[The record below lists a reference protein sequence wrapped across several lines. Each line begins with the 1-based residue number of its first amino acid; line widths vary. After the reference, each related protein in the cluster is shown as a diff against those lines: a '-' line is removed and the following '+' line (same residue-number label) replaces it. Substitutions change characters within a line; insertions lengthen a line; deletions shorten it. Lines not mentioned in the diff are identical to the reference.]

1 MALTTRDNR
10 VTDTPELARE
20 WPELIRPSAP
30 TPMAEPRDIPLTALI
45 TIASGAM
52 LVIGSLLPWTT
63 ATFASI
69 GTVTRS
75 GLAGFGIVTLIL
87 GLIVVAGG
95 LGMLT
100 ERRSSI
106 ARIVAVTTAVA
117 AAYVASVSFTTA
129 QALVESVNL
138 GEFAVASMG
147 IGLLL
152 VVAGAIGSLIGAGGN
167 FVNNLVSSAS

>member
-1 MALTTRDNR
+1 MALTTRENR
-10 VTDTPELARE
+10 EIDPRGLVHESPEPVRLV
-20 WPELIRPSAP
+20 AP
-30 TPMAEPRDIPLTALI
+30 VAVPQSHDVPLTALI
-45 TIASGAM
+45 TIAPGAM

-138 GEFAVASMG
+138 DEFAVASIG

-152 VVAGAIGSLIGAGGN
+152 VVVGAIGSVIGAGGN
-167 FVNNLVSSAS
+167 FVNNLSGSAS